1 MKSLVYDL
9 VSAIRAG
16 MSYYRRR
23 RWLRA
28 RRRDLTV
35 PF

>member
-1 MKSLVYDL
+1 MLADL
-9 VSAIRAG
+9 LAAVRYG

-28 RRRDLTV
+28 RRRDLET

>member
-1 MKSLVYDL
+1 MWNDIKAAFLCGL
-9 VSAIRAG
+9 N
-16 MSYYRRR
+16 YYRRR

-28 RRRDLTV
+28 RRRDLTS

>member
-1 MKSLVYDL
+1 MWNDIKAAFLTGL
-9 VSAIRAG
+9 
-16 MSYYRRR
+16 SYYRRR

-28 RRRDLTV
+28 RRRDLQT

>member
-1 MKSLVYDL
+1 MNLLADIVD
-9 VSAIRAG
+9 AIRAG

-28 RRRDLTV
+28 RRRDLET

>member
-1 MKSLVYDL
+1 MWADILD
-9 VSAIRAG
+9 AIRAG

-28 RRRDLTV
+28 RRRDLET

>member
-1 MKSLVYDL
+1 MWTDIK
-9 VSAIRAG
+9 AAFMCG

-28 RRRDLTV
+28 RRRDLET